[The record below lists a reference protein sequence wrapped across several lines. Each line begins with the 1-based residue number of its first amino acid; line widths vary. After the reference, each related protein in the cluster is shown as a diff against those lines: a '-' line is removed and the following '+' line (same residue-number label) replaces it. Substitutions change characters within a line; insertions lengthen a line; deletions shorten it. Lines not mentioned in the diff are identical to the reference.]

1 MAEKNT
7 KIAGVAPV
15 AYTDDGDGLFTRD
28 QVQELMIEFMHTIGV
43 NDIDSRDFAYN
54 MGMTDLA
61 GQLELGTVDEFM
73 NRED

>member
-1 MAEKNT
+1 MVDKNT
-7 KIAGVAPV
+7 KIAGVEPV
-15 AYTDDGDGLFTRD
+15 AYTDNGDGLFTRD

-61 GQLELGTVDEFM
+61 SQLELGVVDEFM
-73 NRED
+73 NSEG

>member
-28 QVQELMIEFMHTIGV
+28 QVQELMIKFIRAVDV
-43 NDIDSRDFAYN
+43 NDIDSRDFAYSMDMIDWAN
-54 MGMTDLA
+54 
-61 GQLELGTVDEFM
+61 QLELGTVDEFM